1 VKAVRAVACFVC
13 CVVLAVL
20 AGVPAVRAQRASAAE
35 SESHTGAAQKISAP
49 LLKEI
54 YRRRGDGR
62 RVQPGASGVHV
73 DRHGRTLV
81 DVRAALNDPLK
92 RKIAALGGRVVATS
106 SNDQT
111 VVALMPVTMIER
123 LAEDGSVRAITVNSA
138 AH

>member
-1 VKAVRAVACFVC
+1 MKAVRAVACFVC

-35 SESHTGAAQKISAP
+35 KISAP

-106 SNDQT
+106 SIDQT